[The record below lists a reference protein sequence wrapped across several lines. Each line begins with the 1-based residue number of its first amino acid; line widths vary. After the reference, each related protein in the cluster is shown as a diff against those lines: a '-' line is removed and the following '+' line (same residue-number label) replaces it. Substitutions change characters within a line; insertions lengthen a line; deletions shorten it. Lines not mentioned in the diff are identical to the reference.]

1 MNSVVQIMAVK
12 LSGNADSI
20 IEETRNCSLSGQD
33 YGEKLVGRIGVLGL
47 EKVMLTKLTLLDP
60 HLAKG

>member
-1 MNSVVQIMAVK
+1 MKSVVQIMAVK

-20 IEETRNCSLSGQD
+20 IETRNCSLSGQD